1 MSLLGFWDLRVPS
14 SVLAIGKAKDFSK
27 IVDQDME
34 SRGGVKTGVPK
45 YGLVAGVPRTSLAS
59 STVIDMGSIDSDR
72 PLVRWKGSLLLK
84 L

>member
-34 SRGGVKTGVPK
+34 SRGGVKTGVP
-45 YGLVAGVPRTSLAS
+45 RTSLAS

-72 PLVRWKGSLLLK
+72 PLVRWKGSLLSK